1 MTQIPAVAATPPQ
14 EQPIKQRQLGRN
26 GPWVST
32 MGLGCMGMSEF
43 YQGRDEA
50 EALATLDLALELGIN
65 FFDTADMYG
74 PYSNEEL
81 LGRAL
86 AQRRQACF
94 LASKFGLL
102 RAPARPELRGV
113 NGRPEY
119 VKASIEGS
127 LRRLGTDYIDL
138 YYLHRV
144 DPAVAIEETV
154 GAMADLVQQGKVRYL
169 GLSEASAQTLRRAH
183 AVHPISALQNEYS
196 LWTRDIESEI
206 LPTCRELGIA
216 LVAYSPLGRGFL
228 SGTLRQREQF
238 QADDYRLSSPR
249 FEQDNLAANLRLVD
263 HLQEL
268 AKRHHA
274 SPAQIALAWLLAQG
288 EDVIPIPG
296 TKQRRWLQQNWQAAT
311 LSLSQAEV
319 GYLNQIFAR
328 DAVHGQRYP
337 DAVMNLLAR

>member
-1 MTQIPAVAATPPQ
+1 
-14 EQPIKQRQLGRN
+14 
-26 GPWVST
+26 

-102 RAPARPELRGV
+102 RDPARPELRGV

-127 LRRLGTDYIDL
+127 LRRLGSDYIDL

-274 SPAQIALAWLLAQG
+274 SPAQIALAWVLAQG

>member
-1 MTQIPAVAATPPQ
+1 
-14 EQPIKQRQLGRN
+14 
-26 GPWVST
+26 

-102 RAPARPELRGV
+102 RDPARPELRGV

>member
-1 MTQIPAVAATPPQ
+1 
-14 EQPIKQRQLGRN
+14 
-26 GPWVST
+26 

-94 LASKFGLL
+94 LATKFGLL
-102 RAPARPELRGV
+102 RDPARPELRGV

-127 LRRLGTDYIDL
+127 LRRLGSDYIDL

-274 SPAQIALAWLLAQG
+274 SPAQIALAWVLAQG

>member
-1 MTQIPAVAATPPQ
+1 
-14 EQPIKQRQLGRN
+14 
-26 GPWVST
+26 

-43 YQGRDEA
+43 YQGRNEA

-94 LASKFGLL
+94 LATKFGLL
-102 RAPARPELRGV
+102 RDPARPELRGV

-127 LRRLGTDYIDL
+127 LRRLGSDYIDL

-274 SPAQIALAWLLAQG
+274 SPAQIALAWVLAQG